1 MDMERAKETV
11 RKLMNLAK
19 NDGALDGEIANAMA
33 FAKKIMDEHHI
44 TLTDIEDVDET
55 LEDLK
60 RKAFSEGIVT
70 TSFTRQAR
78 WEYTLAHFV
87 CKLVGGVQYW
97 FYSDVTRDKIAGK
110 GCLHFYGVEED
121 VQLAQEL
128 FNECRLIIATA
139 ATLRYKTFSG
149 GAGRNYC
156 EGFAYGLYSQ
166 LEKANKQELL
176 EKSTGT
182 ALMVLNTRKEIV
194 KRKEELGTNYL
205 AEVKGIKKLKTRKGT
220 ANPNQDARAWR
231 QGHEDGKSHQ
241 ATVDRKKKLQ

>member
-1 MDMERAKETV
+1 MDIERAKDTV

-19 NDGALDGEIANAMA
+19 NDGALDGEIAAAMA
-33 FAKKIMDEHHI
+33 HAKRIMDQHH
-44 TLTDIEDVDET
+44 LTEADIENVDET

-60 RKAFSEGIVT
+60 RKEFSEGIVT
-70 TSFTRQAR
+70 TSHTRQAR

-87 CKLVGGVQYW
+87 CRLIGGVQYW
-97 FYSDVTRDKIAGK
+97 FYSGVGRDKIGGK
-110 GCLHFYGVEED
+110 GCFHFYGVEED
-121 VQLAQEL
+121 VKLAQEL
-128 FNECRLIIATA
+128 FNECRLVIATA

-166 LEKANKQELL
+166 LEEANKQELL
-176 EKSTGT
+176 TKQAGT

-194 KRKEELGTNYL
+194 KRKEELGRNYL

-220 ANPNQDARAWR
+220 SNPNQDYNSWK
-231 QGHEDGKSHQ
+231 QGNEDGQKHN
-241 ATVDRKKKLQ
+241 ATVDRKKKLN